1 MPSLYFGKFQVSR
14 LDFGLSSLRM
24 DAQDVVMCLLLPLI
38 VTGHLELRG
47 QGQPREGAGALGAEG
62 QQTSARQERHDDYV
76 DNSRAFTFYLLSNY
90 LYLSK
95 IEIMFLTS

>member
-14 LDFGLSSLRM
+14 LDFRLSSFRM

-38 VTGHLELRG
+38 VTGHLELGG

-62 QQTSARQERHDDYV
+62 QQTSARQERHGGDV
-76 DNSRAFTFYLLSNY
+76 DT
-90 LYLSK
+90 
-95 IEIMFLTS
+95 LTSLHFLSLVKLFMSF